1 MERFYWVRED
11 RLAGSSRPG
20 GLRNDR
26 LDADLIELHAR
37 GISAIL
43 SMTET
48 PLDAFAVEAAGMT
61 YENIP
66 VDDFTAPAIGQ
77 ILDSL
82 DFIDQ
87 AHAENRAVLVHC
99 AAGQGR
105 SATILG
111 AWLVREGLAV
121 GYRDYESEEAAA
133 RARRA
138 GLWAGEFQ
146 NPGAWRQEHPRS

>member
-111 AWLVREGLAV
+111 AWLVRDGASADDAIAELRRVCDRAV
-121 GYRDYESEEAAA
+121 ENEAQIACLRAFERD
-133 RARRA
+133 R
-138 GLWAGEFQ
+138 LWVV
-146 NPGAWRQEHPRS
+146 